1 MLTLVI
7 HPSDP
12 TTDFLSEIYKDKEW
26 TIIRD
31 KISARQL
38 YLHIKNHDNI
48 IMLGHGTPFGLI
60 GWDGFVIDSTWVYLL
75 REKNCIGIWC
85 HANIF
90 FEKYGLKGFY
100 SGMIISEILEAK
112 FYRIFSTQE
121 QIDESNILLASAIKE
136 SIHITDDF
144 KLLES
149 VKSKYIT
156 KNNPIIKY
164 NQNNLYIQ

>member
-1 MLTLVI
+1 MSTLVI

-12 TTDFLSEIYKDKEW
+12 TTDFLSEIYKDKDW

-31 KISARQL
+31 RISNRQL

-48 IMLGHGTPFGLI
+48 IMLGHGTPNGLL
-60 GWDGFVIDSTWVYLL
+60 GWNNFVIDSSWVYLL

-100 SGMIISEILEAK
+100 SGMIISEMQEAV
-112 FYRIFSTQE
+112 FYRILPNPIE
-121 QIDESNILLASAIKE
+121 ILESNELLALAIKE
-136 SIHITDDF
+136 SIHISDDY

-149 VKSKYIT
+149 VKSKYKT
-156 KNNPIIKY
+156 ENNPIILF
-164 NQNNLYIQ
+164 NQNNLYVQ